1 VVVDEQWIPAEWTFR
16 IDLPGP
22 DDHGRINVATGNGY
36 WPTAASVSST
46 QLGTARLA
54 LDAATALL
62 ARKIS
67 RWDERPLI
75 ENTALQLDLFAAE
88 AAWTAAR
95 DGVVAALGALWDEA
109 EDLRRVTLET
119 RLRLLAA
126 NVHASETAT
135 GVVDTVAASV
145 GSSVAPAGSPFA
157 ACLRDAHTLGSHIVV
172 GPGMQEH
179 AAKIRFGLIEETL
192 LV

>member
-1 VVVDEQWIPAEWTFR
+1 VHLQPIWQVLADNNVDLVLTGHDHHYERF
-16 IDLPGP
+16 LPM
-22 DDHGRINVATGNGY
+22 
-36 WPTAASVSST
+36 
-46 QLGTARLA
+46 
-54 LDAATALL
+54 
-62 ARKIS
+62 
-67 RWDERPLI
+67 
-75 ENTALQLDLFAAE
+75 
-88 AAWTAAR
+88 
-95 DGVVAALGALWDEA
+95 
-109 EDLRRVTLET
+109 
-119 RLRLLAA
+119 
-126 NVHASETAT
+126 TAT